1 MKTGGRRTG
10 SAILKASTSQ
20 FRKGSEVPS
29 RKEIQWSQLK
39 VGALVLVSLIL
50 LIGLMFLMTASS
62 GGLFAHRIVLRCYFP
77 NAAGLKVGAVVTL
90 EGVTIGNVIH
100 MRVVPERNPN
110 PVEVTMQVG
119 ERFLYDLHTD
129 STASIQAAG
138 VLGDSFV
145 DIDSTHAAGPHPSNN
160 SELEQSGS
168 PTIQSVIN
176 SSQVSIEEI
185 NKMMH
190 KIETLIDTLNSKSG
204 TAGEFIND
212 PVLARKVV
220 SIATDL
226 QTVTSAIAQG
236 KGTLGEL
243 VNDNT
248 LYTKL
253 NSAADHLNAITAD
266 LDAGKGTA
274 GKLLKD
280 ETLYNN
286 LNAAAANTN
295 ELVAQVNSG
304 KGSLGKL
311 VKDPDFAKKLDDA
324 VTNLDDILKSINSG
338 QGTAGQLVQNRALY
352 DHLDQTADQAQ
363 QLIKGMREDPKKYL
377 VIQMKLF

>member
-1 MKTGGRRTG
+1 M
-10 SAILKASTSQ
+10 
-20 FRKGSEVPS
+20 PS

-39 VGALVLVSLIL
+39 VGALVLAALAI
-50 LIGLMFLMTASS
+50 LIGLMFLMTGAS

-77 NAAGLKVGAVVTL
+77 NAGGLKDGAVVSL
-90 EGVTIGNVIH
+90 EGVTIGNVKH

-110 PVEVTMQVG
+110 PVEVTMEVG
-119 ERFLYDLHTD
+119 EKYLYDLHTD
-129 STASIQAAG
+129 SAASIQAAG

-145 DIDSTHAAGPHPSNN
+145 DIDSTHATGPQPANN
-160 SELEQSGS
+160 AELRSSGA
-168 PTIQSVIN
+168 PTIQSVIS

-185 NKMMH
+185 TGLMH
-190 KIETLIDTLNSKSG
+190 KIEILIDTLNTKRG
-204 TAGEFIND
+204 TVGELIND
-212 PVLARKVV
+212 PVLAKKVV

-226 QTVTSAIAQG
+226 ETVTGSIAQG
-236 KGTLGEL
+236 KGTLGQL

-253 NSAADHLNAITAD
+253 NSAADHLNTIAAD

-295 ELVAQVNSG
+295 QLVTQINSG

-311 VKDPDFAKKLDDA
+311 VEDPDFAKKLDDA
-324 VTNLDDILKSINSG
+324 VTNLDNILKSINAG

-363 QLIKGMREDPKKYL
+363 QLIKGMRENPKKYL

>member
-1 MKTGGRRTG
+1 M
-10 SAILKASTSQ
+10 
-20 FRKGSEVPS
+20 PS

-39 VGALVLVSLIL
+39 VGALVLAALAI
-50 LIGLMFLMTASS
+50 LIGLMFLMTGAS

-77 NAAGLKVGAVVTL
+77 NAGGLKDGAVVSL
-90 EGVTIGNVIH
+90 EGVTIGNVKH

-110 PVEVTMQVG
+110 PVEVTMEVG
-119 ERFLYDLHTD
+119 EKYLYDLHTD
-129 STASIQAAG
+129 SAASIQAAG

-145 DIDSTHAAGPHPSNN
+145 DIDSTHTTGPPPANN
-160 SELEQSGS
+160 AELRSSGA
-168 PTIQSVIN
+168 PTIQSVIS

-185 NKMMH
+185 NALMH
-190 KIETLIDTLNSKSG
+190 KIETLIDTLNTKRG
-204 TAGEFIND
+204 TAGELIND
-212 PVLARKVV
+212 PLLARKFV
-220 SIATDL
+220 SIATNL
-226 QTVTSAIAQG
+226 ETVTGSIAQG

-253 NSAADHLNAITAD
+253 NSAADHLNSIAAD

-295 ELVAQVNSG
+295 QLVTQINSG

-311 VKDPDFAKKLDDA
+311 VEDPDFAKKLDDA
-324 VTNLDDILKSINSG
+324 VTNLDNILKSINAG

-363 QLIKGMREDPKKYL
+363 QLIKGMRENPKKYL

>member
-1 MKTGGRRTG
+1 M
-10 SAILKASTSQ
+10 
-20 FRKGSEVPS
+20 PS
-29 RKEIQWSQLK
+29 HKEIQWSQLK
-39 VGALVLVSLIL
+39 VGALVLAALAI

-62 GGLFAHRIVLRCYFP
+62 GGLFAHKIVLRCYFP
-77 NAAGLKVGAVVTL
+77 NAGGLKDGAVVSL
-90 EGVTIGNVIH
+90 EGVTIGNVKH

-110 PVEVTMQVG
+110 PVEVTMEVG
-119 ERFLYDLHTD
+119 EKNLYDLHTD
-129 STASIQAAG
+129 SEASIQAAG

-145 DIDSTHAAGPHPSNN
+145 DIDSTHATGPQPANN
-160 SELEQSGS
+160 AELRSSGA
-168 PTIQSVIN
+168 PTIQSVIS

-185 NKMMH
+185 TGLMH
-190 KIETLIDTLNSKSG
+190 KIETLIDTLNTKRG
-204 TAGEFIND
+204 TAGELIND
-212 PVLARKVV
+212 PLLAQKFV
-220 SIATDL
+220 SIATNL
-226 QTVTSAIAQG
+226 ETVTGSIAQG

-253 NSAADHLNAITAD
+253 NSAADHLNSIAAD

-295 ELVAQVNSG
+295 QLVTQINSG
-304 KGSLGKL
+304 NGSLGKL

-324 VTNLDDILKSINSG
+324 VTNLDNILKSINAG

-363 QLIKGMREDPKKYL
+363 QLIKGMRENPKKYL

>member
-1 MKTGGRRTG
+1 
-10 SAILKASTSQ
+10 
-20 FRKGSEVPS
+20 VPS

-39 VGALVLVSLIL
+39 VGALVLAGLAVLTL
-50 LIGLMFLMTASS
+50 LVFLMTSAS
-62 GGLFAHRIVLRCYFP
+62 GGLFSHRIVLRCYFP
-77 NAAGLKVGAVVTL
+77 NAAGLKDGAVVSL
-90 EGVTIGNVIH
+90 EGVTIGNVKH
-100 MRVVPERNPN
+100 LRVVPARNPN
-110 PVEVTMQVG
+110 P
-119 ERFLYDLHTD
+119 
-129 STASIQAAG
+129 G
-138 VLGDSFV
+138 VLGDAYV
-145 DIDSTHAAGPHPSNN
+145 DINSTQATGPPPSNN
-160 SELEQSGS
+160 AELRQSGA

-176 SSQVSIEEI
+176 SSEVSIAEI
-185 NKMMH
+185 NNLVH
-190 KIETLIDTLNSKSG
+190 KIETLVDTLNTKRG
-204 TAGEFIND
+204 TAGELIND
-212 PVLARKVV
+212 PALARKIV
-220 SIATDL
+220 SIADNL
-226 QTVTSAIAQG
+226 ETVTGAIAQG
-236 KGTLGEL
+236 KGSLGQL

-253 NSAADHLNAITAD
+253 NSAADHLNSIVAN

-274 GKLLKD
+274 GKLLSD
-280 ETLYNN
+280 DTLYNN
-286 LNAAAANTN
+286 LNAAAANAN
-295 ELVAQVNSG
+295 QLAEQVNSG